1 MKKYKIITGLIGFV
15 LIVGIILTV
24 FFWNKP
30 LYDTKRVVER
40 YGNVENYTRKITYR
54 EDGRRFNCEE
64 YDEKGNIIRHIS
76 YDENENM
83 EYGFECVYSDTGKIQ
98 SYIEYDEMGI
108 IWKRIEYD
116 INGNILR
123 NIFYLDERGN
133 IDYVDNFFN
142 KYDEKGNLLVTEKY
156 LEDNL
161 MERTE
166 YDNKGNTIK
175 YVQYDLEGVVI
186 DYWEAE

>member
-30 LYDTKRVVER
+30 LYDTDRVVER

-83 EYGFECVYSDTGKIQ
+83 E
-98 SYIEYDEMGI
+98 
-108 IWKRIEYD
+108 
-116 INGNILR
+116 
-123 NIFYLDERGN
+123 
-133 IDYVDNFFN
+133 
-142 KYDEKGNLLVTEKY
+142 
-156 LEDNL
+156 
-161 MERTE
+161 
-166 YDNKGNTIK
+166 
-175 YVQYDLEGVVI
+175 
-186 DYWEAE
+186 